1 MVIHMATETTTLRVE
16 TKLKNELDRFKNFSR
31 ESYSDIIR
39 RLVNIAKD
47 PDSLEEA
54 EILQIQ
60 KSIKDIRNGR
70 VLSLKEAEKKWGI

>member
-1 MVIHMATETTTLRVE
+1 MATETTTLRIE
-16 TKLKNELDRFKNFSR
+16 NKLKNELDGFKNFSR

-39 RLVNIAKD
+39 RLINIAQD

-60 KSIKDIRNGR
+60 KSLEDIKKGR
-70 VLSLKEAEKKWGI
+70 VLSLKEAEKKRGI

>member
-1 MVIHMATETTTLRVE
+1 MSTETTTLRIE
-16 TKLKNELDRFKNFSR
+16 NKLKNELDGFKNFSR

-39 RLVNIAKD
+39 RLINIAKD
-47 PDSLEEA
+47 PDGLEEA

-60 KSIKDIRNGR
+60 KSLEDMRNDR